1 MALTKIKSGIAS
13 NTFVTDRLGYTP
25 ANKAGDTFTGTLT
38 VAAPIAHN
46 NLYSATYMS
55 GNHGN
60 ITRTF
65 KIAKINSFYWGE
77 GGTTIEV
84 WRRYFTGFGYAMYR
98 IDGHGA
104 TYYGP
109 SFSSTL
115 VTGSGGYTA
124 ITGSSLNIV
133 NSSAGTDGWGY
144 YDILITESPY
154 YASVV
159 KITSGLQILP
169 AGSTIVPNK
178 IVMYP
183 DYSY

>member
-1 MALTKIKSGIAS
+1 MARSQIKSNSIASGALTT
-13 NTFVTDRLGYTP
+13 NLGYTP

-60 ITRTF
+60 VTRTF

-77 GGTTIEV
+77 GGTTVEV
-84 WRRYFTGFGYAMYR
+84 YRRYYAGFGYAMYR

-115 VTGSGGYTA
+115 VTGSGGYSA
-124 ITGSSLNIV
+124 ITGSSINIV
-133 NSSAGTDGWGY
+133 NSSSGTDGWGY
-144 YDILITESPY
+144 YDILVTESPY
-154 YASVV
+154 YSSEIR
-159 KITSGLQILP
+159 ITSGLQILP
-169 AGSTIVPNK
+169 AGSTMVPNK